1 MYLGISS
8 SLEHGSPEE
17 WARKHKALGL
27 QTVVFPVSCLD
38 GEETISA
45 YKQAADEAGLTI
57 AEVGIWRNT
66 LAADPEERQRWTDYA
81 IRQLRMADAIGAAC
95 CVNVVGTP
103 YGPRWDGGY
112 RDNFSS
118 ELWDMAVSMIRQIID
133 TARPRQ
139 TKFCIESMPWMIP
152 SSPDEYLRLIEAVDR
167 EEFGTHLDV
176 VNMIT
181 TPRRY
186 FYNDEFLEECF
197 RKLRGTIVSCHLKDI
212 LLKQEYT
219 FQLEECACGQGT
231 LDLDLYIRLASAEN
245 PRMPMIIEHLTTDEE
260 YISSV
265 RYVQEQMG
273 TRGYHSVESLANFK
287 QP

>member
-8 SLEHGSPEE
+8 SLRHGSPEE
-17 WARKHKALGL
+17 WASKHKALGL
-27 QTVVFPVSCLD
+27 EAVVFPVSCDD
-38 GEETISA
+38 GEDAVMA
-45 YKQAADEAGLTI
+45 YKKAADEAGLTI

-66 LAADPEERQRWTDYA
+66 LAADPEERKHWMDYA

-112 RDNFSS
+112 RDNFSP
-118 ELWDMAVSMIRQIID
+118 ELWDMAVNMIRQIID
-133 TARPRQ
+133 AARPKH

-152 SSPDEYLRLIEAVDR
+152 SSPDEYLRLIEDVDR
-167 EEFGTHLDV
+167 AEFGTHLDV

-197 RKLRGTIVSCHLKDI
+197 RKLHGTIVSCHLKDI
-212 LLKQEYT
+212 MLKQEYT
-219 FQLEECACGQGT
+219 FQLQECACGKGT
-231 LDLDLYIRLASAEN
+231 LDIELYTQLATAEN
-245 PRMPMIIEHLTTDEE
+245 PHMPMIIEHLTTDEE
-260 YISSV
+260 YVASV
-265 RYVQEQMG
+265 RYIRE
-273 TRGYHSVESLANFK
+273 RLSND
-287 QP
+287 

>member
-8 SLEHGSPEE
+8 SLAHGSPEE
-17 WARKHKALGL
+17 WAQKHKSLGL
-27 QTVVFPVSCLD
+27 QTVNFPVTCDD
-38 GEETISA
+38 GEEVVMA

-57 AEVGIWRNT
+57 AEVGVWRNT
-66 LAADPEERQRWTDYA
+66 LAADPEERQQWIDYA

-118 ELWDMAVSMIRQIID
+118 ELWDMAIRMIRQIID
-133 TARPRQ
+133 TVRPRH

-152 SSPDEYLRLIEAVDR
+152 SGPDEYMCLIEAVDR
-167 EEFGTHLDV
+167 PEFGTHLDV

-181 TPRRY
+181 SPRRY
-186 FYNDEFLEECF
+186 FFNDEFLEECF
-197 RKLRGTIVSCHLKDI
+197 QKLHGTIVSCHLKDI
-212 LLKQEYT
+212 LLKPEYT

-231 LDLDLYIRLASAEN
+231 LDIKRYIRLATAEN
-245 PRMPMIIEHLTTDEE
+245 PCMPMIIEHLTTDEE

-265 RYVQEQMG
+265 QYIR
-273 TRGYHSVESLANFK
+273 SLS
-287 QP
+287 QPSRHDPDCDSR